1 MDFTALNSPAETRA
15 DATSIRSTFNS
26 FKRSFVMVSFSLSE
40 NDIPRGLFSIPEG
53 CIHYFNFFHIYI
65 GLFLENSII
74 ESFISNK

>member
-40 NDIPRGLFSIPEG
+40 NDIPEVCSPSLRVVSIT
-53 CIHYFNFFHIYI
+53 
-65 GLFLENSII
+65 SI
-74 ESFISNK
+74 SFIFILDYF